1 MCGLFV
7 EEKPRRTGITVRP
20 HSVTTQF
27 VDLINTMHNITESQ
41 QLVLHDWDPIV
52 VGHLVQ

>member
-7 EEKPRRTGITVRP
+7 EEKPRRTVITVRP

-27 VDLINTMHNITESQ
+27 VDLINTMHNITE
-41 QLVLHDWDPIV
+41 
-52 VGHLVQ
+52 